1 MPPQTTPPSST
12 STAGLL
18 PGEVTQYDG
27 VKLTSVYTFLQDVAQ
42 HPDVAIMGTQ
52 YLNQSTYRL
61 TITGLVNQPVEYT
74 YSNIVNNFTPY
85 KNVATLLCV
94 EGWSVTCLWQ
104 GVRVSD
110 LIKEAGVSPNAN
122 TLIFTAADGYTTS
135 LPLSY
140 VEQNNIT
147 LAYKMNN
154 VTLPATAGFPLMLVT
169 PDQYGYKWIKWV
181 TQIDVSNDSSYLGYW
196 ESRGYP
202 NNATVSGTGDG
213 VALRSALSIVETVGV
228 VAVGIL
234 MAVAAYFILVR
245 NKRRNF
251 RKASRSNSVKNIQ
264 SKNRADFRFFS
275 FFRKKF

>member
-1 MPPQTTPPSST
+1 MPSQTTTPSST
-12 STAGLL
+12 SSTILL

-27 VKLTSVYTFLQDVAQ
+27 VELTSVYTFLQDVAQ

-52 YLNQSTYRL
+52 DLKQSTYHL

-74 YSNIVNNFTPY
+74 YSDIVNNFTSY

-110 LIKEAGVSPNAN
+110 LIKEAGASPNAN

-140 VEQNNIT
+140 IEQNNIT
-147 LAYKMNN
+147 LAYKMDN
-154 VTLPATAGFPLMLVT
+154 VTLPTTAGFPLMLVT

-202 NNATVSGTGDG
+202 NNATIPTGGDG
-213 VALRSALSIVETVGV
+213 VAAQNALSIVETVGII
-228 VAVGIL
+228 AVGAL
-234 MAVAAYFILVR
+234 MIAAVYLILVR
-245 NKRRNF
+245 TRRRNF
-251 RKASRSNSVKNIQ
+251 RRVSRDNSG
-264 SKNRADFRFFS
+264 
-275 FFRKKF
+275 